1 MIFPY
6 HKQKTK
12 QYTRLFIK
20 KQNVMQEFFIM
31 KGSVN
36 PVLEMEL
43 INDGRYDFQKSLLN
57 DALQDSVVTFNMKS
71 EETGIL
77 KISQA
82 KANIVLANEDS
93 CQERYILQ
101 YKWKERDVKQE
112 GVFYGWFEIKFNGN
126 LTSDGIEYPKGN
138 LIVPIEEDLRIIIK

>member
-20 KQNVMQEFFIM
+20 KQNIMQEFFIM

-82 KANIVLANEDS
+82 NANIVLANEDS

-112 GVFYGWFEIKFNGN
+112 GIFYGWFEIKFNGN
-126 LTSDGIEYPKGN
+126 LTSDGVEYPKGN
-138 LIVPIEEDLRIIIK
+138 LIVPIEEDLRVIIK

>member
-12 QYTRLFIK
+12 QYTNLFIK
-20 KQNVMQEFFIM
+20 KQNIMQEFFIM

-43 INDGRYDFQKSLLN
+43 INDGRHDFQKSLLN
-57 DALQDSVVTFNMKS
+57 NALQDSVVTFNMKS

-82 KANIVLANEDS
+82 NANIVLANDDS

-112 GVFYGWFEIKFNGN
+112 GIFYGWFEIKFNGN
-126 LTSDGIEYPKGN
+126 LTSDGVDYPKGN

>member
-1 MIFPY
+1 
-6 HKQKTK
+6 
-12 QYTRLFIK
+12 
-20 KQNVMQEFFIM
+20 M

-82 KANIVLANEDS
+82 NANIVLANEDS

-112 GVFYGWFEIKFNGN
+112 GTFYGWFEIKFNGN
-126 LTSDGIEYPKGN
+126 LTSDGVDYPKGERSPYYKSAIDQYLAEYGYN
-138 LIVPIEEDLRIIIK
+138 PTYNQRMKIYESMGVAKKYRY

>member
-1 MIFPY
+1 
-6 HKQKTK
+6 
-12 QYTRLFIK
+12 
-20 KQNVMQEFFIM
+20 MQEFFIM

-82 KANIVLANEDS
+82 NANIVLANEDS
-93 CQERYILQ
+93 CHERYILQ
-101 YKWKERDVKQE
+101 YKWKDRDVKRE

-126 LTSDGIEYPKGN
+126 LTSDGVDYPKGN